1 MENNGFVLVL
11 DNVRSRFNVG
21 SIFRTADGAG
31 VEKIYLCGITPAPP
45 HSRIA
50 KVALGAEK
58 FVAFE
63 SISTTWRVL
72 KKLKDNGYNI
82 VALEQTKKSINYF
95 EYKPKFPVALVLGN
109 EVKGL
114 SKDILK
120 YCDEFIEIPMRGKK
134 ESLNVSVAGGIV
146 MYEIAQALI

>member
-1 MENNGFVLVL
+1 MKNDSFILVL

-31 VEKIYLCGITPAPP
+31 IDKIYLCGITPAPP
-45 HSRIA
+45 HSKIA

-58 FVAFE
+58 FVPFE
-63 SISTTWRVL
+63 SVKITWRIL
-72 KKLKDNGYNI
+72 KKLKESGYNI

-109 EVKGL
+109 EVTGL

-120 YCDEFIEIPMRGKK
+120 YCDEFIEIPMKGKK
-134 ESLNVSVAGGIV
+134 ESLNVSVACGIV
-146 MYEIAQALI
+146 AYEISMNRS